1 MAQYFG
7 GFEEEEDDP
16 VLFELDVYLSNP
28 TLSDILGYFDKLPE
42 HIPFLNELAS
52 NPFDRLLLLQYPLE
66 TCKYLNG
73 ESSDGIP
80 RNKINSNASD
90 MLKLKS
96 VEIGEQVENN
106 EVNNKKIYVSK
117 SKKSN
122 RHYNSPFVKF
132 NYDLGP
138 NYALNVKTSP
148 IKKSHKSSLLFK
160 KEFDAMNSPE
170 FGPSKSFGEN
180 LNVLTYESSVST
192 SEHVMDC
199 LGLLKIE
206 NTEHG
211 LKRELHLVP
220 VRAILQLR
228 PKLDSFNQS
237 FLSSDDSCMSLF
249 YNKNLTWK
257 GVDKIYY
264 SESPES
270 MELIEQFIK
279 YGKEVKEC
287 DNPKINFNQDRELYI
302 NSLCVPLN
310 GTSSGFQRCSKEQ
323 NGLVNCGITHIYT
336 KTHDFSPN
344 FRFMKRLSLEMQ
356 LKLLLSHRS
365 IDSFYSLKRD
375 IVNNNLEDEELI
387 KILAKFAKNISGNWV
402 LSSVHA
408 IENYTEDDECNP
420 EEMEYLVSC
429 REFLLCLL
437 NRQSSE
443 PKLKDSASVCK
454 LATEIFRNAT
464 GLPFKLANDLLCGVA
479 KPQGKI
485 WVLKLDKDEEFSEK
499 HTQVFDLFNQYWR
512 ERLKKI
518 ADIVSSFKK
527 SPQINQML
535 RNIFIKGE
543 LASFIKNKVCS
554 HYKIMEHME
563 SLGYGDQQETING
576 ILPQVATRINDG
588 LWTCKKANA
597 WFTECKNNIIG
608 TDNQAQ
614 IPNFIV
620 RAIKKFTD

>member
-42 HIPFLNELAS
+42 HIPFLNELSS
-52 NPFDRLLLLQYPLE
+52 NPFNRLLLLQYPLE
-66 TCKYLNG
+66 TCKYING
-73 ESSDGIP
+73 ESSDDIP

-90 MLKLKS
+90 KLHLKS
-96 VEIGEQVENN
+96 VEIGEQTENN
-106 EVNNKKIYVSK
+106 DLSNKKIYS
-117 SKKSN
+117 SRAKKPN
-122 RHYNSPFVKF
+122 RHYNSPLVRL

-138 NYALNVKTSP
+138 NYSLNVKTSP
-148 IKKSHKSSLLFK
+148 IKKSHKSTYLFK
-160 KEFDAMNSPE
+160 EEYDPMSSPE
-170 FGPSKSFGEN
+170 FGPSKPFGESS
-180 LNVLTYESSVST
+180 NVLTFESSVST

-228 PKLDSFNQS
+228 PKLDSFNQT
-237 FLSSDDSCMSLF
+237 FLSSDDSFLGLF
-249 YNKNLTWK
+249 YNRNITWK
-257 GVDKIYY
+257 KVDRIFY
-264 SESPES
+264 PES
-270 MELIEQFIK
+270 FESKELIDQFTK
-279 YGKEVKEC
+279 YGKDVKAY
-287 DNPKINFNQDRELYI
+287 DNPKINFDQDREMYI

-310 GTSSGFQRCSKEQ
+310 GTTSKFHSCSKDQ
-323 NGLVNCGITHIYT
+323 DGIDNSGITHIYT
-336 KTHDFSPN
+336 KTHDFCPN
-344 FRFMKRLSLEMQ
+344 FRFMKRLTVEMQ

-375 IVNNNLEDEELI
+375 IVHNNLEDEDLI
-387 KILAKFAKNISGNWV
+387 RLLGKFSKNISGNWV

-443 PKLKDSASVCK
+443 PKLKDSSSVCK

-485 WVLKLDKDEEFSEK
+485 WVLKLDKDDEFSEK

-518 ADIVSSFKK
+518 ADIVSSYKK

-543 LASFIKNKVCS
+543 LASFIKNKIYA
-554 HYKIMEHME
+554 HYKIIEHME
-563 SLGYGDQQETING
+563 SLGYGDQQKTINA
-576 ILPQVATRINDG
+576 ILPQVATRIYG
-588 LWTCKKANA
+588 EFWTCKKTNA
-597 WFTECKNNIIG
+597 WLTECKNAIIG
-608 TDNQAQ
+608 KGNQTQ
-614 IPNFIV
+614 IPNFVI